1 MLQNIDSANRSNVA
15 QNCNERASEKLESVC
30 SVPCRDRALRH
41 EDNTSRRSLLLST
54 AVAALICAADGMQLA
69 GAQSVTATG
78 DLNHSPPGGTQNWPV
93 GDDLVV
99 GDAGPGTLLIDA
111 GGTVNNN
118 SGYVGYQA
126 GGVGT
131 VTVQGSDGS
140 GNASTWTNNGQL
152 VIGVEPGSNGT
163 LNILDGG
170 RVTNTTDVSIA
181 WYNGSTGNVTV
192 SGTGSTWESPSGFGF
207 RIGDGGTGTLDIN
220 DGGVV
225 RSGQGLIGVQ
235 SGSDGRV
242 TVSGPGSAWIPVDN
256 IYVGF
261 EGTGNLEVLNGAAVS
276 TEQNGGGAATIY
288 VGLYDGSQGTV
299 TVSSSTADISTL
311 SVTDDLRVGVGGAA
325 VMNIEKGGL
334 VRVGDNVHIADT
346 GTSSGT
352 LHLNGDA
359 TGRGILETGSVVSG
373 MGTVVD
379 LDLNG
384 GILRANRNEANFLN
398 GFTALTVGTEGAWV
412 DTNGHNIG
420 ISTAFTGTSTFNK
433 LGAGTLTLTGNSSTF
448 TGNTEV
454 QAGTLQVDGILGG
467 PTDVLAGARLTG
479 IGQVGATT
487 NRGVIAPGHVG
498 SLGTLTIAGNYTP
511 AGGGIEI
518 RTQLGDDS
526 SPTDRLVITGS
537 TSGTTP
543 VTVTNFGGAG
553 AQTTEGIKIIDVAG
567 ASSGTFTLLGTTTYE
582 GDPAVVAGAYAYRLY
597 QGGASTPSDGD
608 WYLRSVLQSTSAPPE
623 TPLYQPGVPSYE
635 AYPQILL
642 GLNGVPTLQQRVG
655 NRFWNDGNALSS
667 TNNGNAVSG
676 AFTETNGMWVR
687 VEGGH
692 SRIDPKYSTS
702 GSEYEYDMAKTQVG
716 IDALISQGDSG
727 KLVGGLSVHYV
738 HGSAE
743 SSWRYGVG
751 NYGAG
756 DISTDGYGLGGT
768 LTWYGNNGFYVDGT
782 VQATWYSSDLS
793 AHPVGSL
800 ENSNDAFGY
809 ALSIEG
815 GKRIAM
821 SQGWSFTP
829 QAQLVYSKARFDN
842 FSDVF
847 GASVRPG
854 RDDSLQGRLGIS
866 LERQINRTHLYGIA
880 NVYNEFFDGTSVT
893 VGNQSFKSRKDRLW
907 AGIGFGGSHNW
918 DNDKYSI
925 YGEGILNTS
934 LADGDSHGYG
944 ATIGFRM
951 RW

>member
-1 MLQNIDSANRSNVA
+1 M
-15 QNCNERASEKLESVC
+15 
-30 SVPCRDRALRH
+30 
-41 EDNTSRRSLLLST
+41 
-54 AVAALICAADGMQLA
+54 
-69 GAQSVTATG
+69 
-78 DLNHSPPGGTQNWPV
+78 V
-93 GDDLVV
+93 GDGLVV
-99 GDAGPGTLLIDA
+99 GDTAAGTLLIDA
-111 GGTVNNN
+111 GGTVDNN

-131 VTVQGSDGS
+131 VTVQGSDGN
-140 GNASTWTNNGQL
+140 GNASTWTNDGQL
-152 VIGVEPGSNGT
+152 VIGVESGSTGT
-163 LNILDGG
+163 LNVLNGG
-170 RVTNTTDVSIA
+170 RVTNTTDVVIGWDS
-181 WYNGSTGNVTV
+181 GSTGNVTV
-192 SGTGSTWESPSGFGF
+192 SGPGSTWEHSSGFGF
-207 RIGDGGTGTLDIN
+207 RIGAGGTGTLDIN
-220 DGGVV
+220 NGGVV
-225 RSGQGLIGVQ
+225 HSGQGLIGGS
-235 SGSDGRV
+235 SGSDGHV
-242 TVSGPGSAWIPVDN
+242 TVSGPGSIWDPFDN

-261 EGTGNLEVLNGAAVS
+261 EGTGELDVLDGATVS
-276 TEQNGGGAATIY
+276 TEQTGGGAATIY
-288 VGLYDGSQGTV
+288 IGFYNGGQGTV
-299 TVSSSTADISTL
+299 TVSSSTGDTSTL
-311 SVTDDLRVGVGGAA
+311 SVTDDLRVGVDGAA
-325 VMNIEKGGL
+325 VMNIAKGGL

-359 TGRGILETGSVVSG
+359 TGRGVLETGSVVSG
-373 MGTVVD
+373 IGTVD

-398 GFTALTVGTEGAWV
+398 GFTALTVGTEGAWI
-412 DTNGHNIG
+412 DTNTHDIG
-420 ISTAFTGTSTFNK
+420 ISTAFTGTSAFNK

-479 IGQVGATT
+479 IGQVGVTT

-511 AGGGIEI
+511 AGGSIAI

-543 VTVTNFGGAG
+543 VTVTNFGGTG
-553 AQTTEGIKIIDVAG
+553 AQTTEGIKVIDVAG

-582 GDPAVVAGAYAYRLY
+582 GDQAVVAGAYAYRLY
-597 QGGASTPSDGD
+597 QGGASTPADGD
-608 WYLRSVLQSTSAPPE
+608 WYLRSVLRSVSAPPD

-635 AYPQILL
+635 AYSQILL

-655 NRFWNDGNALSS
+655 NRFWGGANASSS
-667 TNNGNAVSG
+667 TGNGNGASG

-702 GSEYEYDMAKTQVG
+702 GSDYEYDMVKTQVG
-716 IDALISQGDSG
+716 LDALLSQDDSG

-782 VQATWYSSDLS
+782 AQATWYSSDLS

-800 ENSNDAFGY
+800 ANSNDAFGY

-821 SQGWSFTP
+821 NQGWSFTP
-829 QAQLVYSKARFDN
+829 QAQLIYSKARFDN

-893 VGNQSFKSRKDRLW
+893 VGNQSFSSRKDRLW
-907 AGIGFGGSHNW
+907 AGIGVGGSHNW

-925 YGEGILNTS
+925 YGEGIFNTS
-934 LADGDSHGYG
+934 LAGGDSHGYG